1 MLILQYDFSPTTT
14 AQLFGIA
21 ASPITLFSAVSLTS
35 SLFSG
40 TSYTPTGLFSAIS
53 RTSILFSGTSH
64 THHSIFSCQSHQQS
78 IFRHQPRPPVYFQ
91 LSAAP
96 AFYSQAPATPT
107 GLFSATPSFYSHH
120 AHQSIFSYQPHQH
133 SILRHPPRPPVYFQP
148 HHHSILITPTSLFPA
163 ISHTSI
169 LFSSRPPV
177 YFRLSAT
184 PALYSHHAHRSI
196 PSCQPHKHSILR
208 HLLLTLPIWTR
219 LFGGAR
225 TCWKVPT
232 RSLKT
237 ARAG

>member
-1 MLILQYDFSPTTT
+1 MLILQYDFSTTTT

-21 ASPITLFSAVSLTS
+21 ASPITLFSAVSHTS

-40 TSYTPTGLFSAIS
+40 TS
-53 RTSILFSGTSH
+53 
-64 THHSIFSCQSHQQS
+64 
-78 IFRHQPRPPVYFQ
+78 
-91 LSAAP
+91 
-96 AFYSQAPATPT
+96 
-107 GLFSATPSFYSHH
+107 H
-120 AHQSIFSYQPHQH
+120 AHRSIFSYQPHQH

-208 HLLLTLPIWTR
+208 HLLLTLPISTR
-219 LFGGAR
+219 LS
-225 TCWKVPT
+225 V
-232 RSLKT
+232 
-237 ARAG
+237 